1 MREFVYLAKALADGT
16 RLRVLCALR
25 DRELCVCEIVDLL
38 GLAQSTVSKHM
49 TILHQAG
56 LVDARKEGR
65 WMHYRLAGAP
75 ASAAVRKALDWVLT
89 SLAAEDAV
97 RADAKQVRR
106 IVREHDRQR
115 QVPCCK

>member
-65 WMHYRLAGAP
+65 WMHYRLADTK
-75 ASAAVRKALDWVLT
+75 ASDPVRMALDWVLT
-89 SLAAEDAV
+89 SLATDAAV
-97 RADAKQVRR
+97 RTDAKQVQR
-106 IVREHDRQR
+106 IVHKHDRQR
-115 QVPCCK
+115 KGPCCK

>member
-75 ASAAVRKALDWVLT
+75 ASAAVGAALDWVLT
-89 SLAAEDAV
+89 SLARDQSIAG
-97 RADAKQVRR
+97 DAKHVRQ
-106 IVREHDRQR
+106 IVREHER
-115 QVPCCK
+115 